1 MTFPNSLLPR
11 RLGPDDPALPGVLAL
26 LRTTFAYME
35 GRIDPPSSMHRLTLE
50 RIAEQAERAEVW
62 AIEDQGRVVACVF
75 LAPKAKALHLD
86 RLAVAMSHRG
96 RGLARRLV
104 ALAETRARE
113 LGLRAVELQS
123 RVELT
128 ENHTAFSAMGFRV
141 SGETAHQGFKHP
153 TSLTFV
159 KPLRA
164 ARTARRRE
172 PGIALSDD
180 RSAGR

>member
-1 MTFPNSLLPR
+1 MSVPRSPLPR

-26 LRTTFAYME
+26 IRASYAYME

-50 RIAEQAERAEVW
+50 AVADQAAASEVW
-62 AIEDQGRVVACVF
+62 VIEDRGRVVACVF
-75 LAPKAKALHLD
+75 LAPRARALYLGK
-86 RLAVAMSHRG
+86 LAVAVSHRG

-104 ALAETRARE
+104 RLAETRARE
-113 LGLRAVELQS
+113 LGLKAVELQS

-141 SGETAHQGFKHP
+141 AAETAHPGYDQP

-159 KPLRA
+159 KP
-164 ARTARRRE
+164 
-172 PGIALSDD
+172 I
-180 RSAGR
+180 